1 MFPFLQGFAYGLFL
15 SCLPWLILGLMEPRW
30 ALPTDPPRRWQV
42 LLRYW
47 LLFPFLAFVLWLTSL
62 WGGFGASLGG
72 WMAGLLAIAV
82 EIPAERAWR
91 GWQARRARQRQQART
106 RAAAERERARQ
117 EQKAREAGL
126 AVLDPARPPADADD
140 LVRALCEVKGRLL
153 EIRRM
158 DLAPQADRL
167 YTRYHHVNRLLDGK
181 FDPRELTHER
191 SRTLVGEVAWSAVD
205 QLNTMA
211 SVARG
216 TLGVDT
222 AEVHRRLGA
231 PEVTDQERQALSRR
245 LELVEE
251 TEERLR
257 DLKARNEAALT
268 ALDDAAVAVSAVDTQ
283 RPRAGV
289 AAEQALEDLR
299 RFVEQAHRYGRRE

>member
-47 LLFPFLAFVLWLTSL
+47 LLFPFLALVLWLTSL

-72 WMAGLLAIAV
+72 WVAGLLAISV

-91 GWQARRARQRQQART
+91 RWRVHRARQRQAARA
-106 RAAAERERARQ
+106 RAAAEQRRAEQ

-126 AVLDPARPPADADD
+126 AVLDPQRPPVDADD
-140 LVRALCEVKGRLL
+140 LVRALCEAKGRLL
-153 EIRRM
+153 QAHRP

-167 YTRYHHVNRLLDGK
+167 YTRYGHVNRLLDGK

-191 SRTLVGEVAWSAVD
+191 SRKLVAEVAWSAVD

-216 TLGVDT
+216 LLGVDPQ
-222 AEVHRRLGA
+222 EVRRRLA
-231 PEVTDQERQALSRR
+231 QPALADEERRALERR
-245 LELVEE
+245 MELVET
-251 TEERLR
+251 TEARLR
-257 DLKARNEAALT
+257 ELKARNEAALT
-268 ALDDAAVAVSAVDTQ
+268 ALDDAAVTVSALNTQ

-299 RFVEQAHRYGRRE
+299 RFVDQAHRYDRSS